1 MNNTKTKDNKA
12 SYIFEQLYKPNE
24 QHFDLKARRN
34 KNIKILEN
42 IINDIEN
49 VEKLYFEQKRQ
60 VILDIESNDDIV
72 DKDKAIDEE
81 YEIINRCIEAN
92 KRILKDILRNTI
104 KKQIKY
110 MLILKEP
117 KKVYEYYKLITTYP
131 LKGDYSELEKDLYIE
146 FIMRNPYIKNIIISY
161 SELDANEVSNKEEL
175 KETDKKIQKDNDDDD
190 DNLQE
195 AQRAVDKALQERT
208 RESIKKAYNKVNFL
222 KEDEN
227 KKSLLQKLDKLVL
240 DMTKEVKDSIDKY
253 EDIINNA
260 DGISIETR
268 NLIDEEKLKDIVS
281 KFNELYMAN
290 IPEINFSEAVYG
302 EKLNKIIDIYN
313 MQEQNNYKV
322 IKETNK
328 TSKVKKGWDN
338 IKAFWKRTIEL
349 KPFFFTNKKKTLDKY
364 KKALIDAPEDQK
376 EFYKSCIKE
385 IDIVN
390 TPKLFTSRSRLERLK
405 PKLYKFGADNLN
417 DKNYKKY
424 TKAVNKISDKLLGG
438 LLETIEENEA
448 VNDKLRVKTVIGQL
462 LELVSI
468 CQDEVNVTNAFGKVT
483 KTFSKKEVVDIIDKY
498 LNQAKDAET
507 ITVENYNA
515 YQNELRDILS
525 YRKDVDDYY
534 EIATNSHVDDE
545 EITYH
550 DELDNEASMYYKNPV
565 RYKDKDANT
574 HAFHY
579 IKHKRQ

>member
-1 MNNTKTKDNKA
+1 
-12 SYIFEQLYKPNE
+12 
-24 QHFDLKARRN
+24 
-34 KNIKILEN
+34 
-42 IINDIEN
+42 
-49 VEKLYFEQKRQ
+49 
-60 VILDIESNDDIV
+60 
-72 DKDKAIDEE
+72 
-81 YEIINRCIEAN
+81 
-92 KRILKDILRNTI
+92 
-104 KKQIKY
+104 
-110 MLILKEP
+110 
-117 KKVYEYYKLITTYP
+117 
-131 LKGDYSELEKDLYIE
+131 
-146 FIMRNPYIKNIIISY
+146 
-161 SELDANEVSNKEEL
+161 
-175 KETDKKIQKDNDDDD
+175 
-190 DNLQE
+190 
-195 AQRAVDKALQERT
+195 
-208 RESIKKAYNKVNFL
+208 
-222 KEDEN
+222 
-227 KKSLLQKLDKLVL
+227 
-240 DMTKEVKDSIDKY
+240 
-253 EDIINNA
+253 
-260 DGISIETR
+260 
-268 NLIDEEKLKDIVS
+268 
-281 KFNELYMAN
+281 MAN

-376 EFYKSCIKE
+376 EFY
-385 IDIVN
+385 

-515 YQNELRDILS
+515 YQNELWDILS